1 MKALFSD
8 LRILDLSSVL
18 AGPAVATFF
27 AELGA
32 HVIKVEH
39 PVHGDIT
46 RTWKNAQENKSAHV
60 SAYYASVNFG
70 KTIIQMDLS
79 DASNR
84 AKLEELLRTSD
95 VVITNFKLGDEEKF
109 GLTSKDILRL
119 NPKLIHAKI
128 TGFAHQ
134 EGRVAYD
141 LVLQAETGM
150 MAMNGT
156 PESGPT
162 KMPVAFIDLFASHQL
177 KEGILCGLIQRM
189 KTGQGGVVSCSLE
202 AAAIASLA
210 NQASNYLMS
219 GIIPARQGSL
229 HPNIAPYGELFRCAD
244 GEHFTLAI
252 GSDRQFKDLC
262 AMLQLNDIPNNA
274 RFADNPSRLKHRD
287 ELAHLLQQAISSWRL
302 QDMEEALSQ
311 RKIPFGVIRSIDHVL
326 DQPLAKE
333 WILEEVQEGTTTRRV
348 RTAMFEYQPCADYS
362 GSLIV

>member
-46 RTWKNAQENKSAHV
+46 RTWKNAQEDKSARI

-70 KTIIQMDLS
+70 KQVIQLDLA
-79 DASNR
+79 DASKR
-84 AKLEELLRTSD
+84 PQLEELLQTSD

-109 GLTSKDILRL
+109 ALTSKDMLRL
-119 NPKLIHAKI
+119 NSSLIHAKI

-141 LVLQAETGM
+141 LALQAETGM
-150 MAMNGT
+150 MSMNGT

-162 KMPVAFIDLFASHQL
+162 KMPVAFIDLFASHQI

-189 KTGQGGVVSCSLE
+189 KTGHGGVVSCSLE

-229 HPNIAPYGELFRCAD
+229 HPNIAPYGEIFRCVD
-244 GEHFTLAI
+244 GELLTLAV

-262 AMLQLNDIPNNA
+262 TILDLRDIPNNP
-274 RFADNPSRLKHRD
+274 RFADNPSRLNHRD
-287 ELAHLLQQAISSWRL
+287 ELAHVLQQAICKWKL
-302 QDMEEALSQ
+302 QEIEEVLLQ
-311 RKIPFGVIRSIDHVL
+311 ENIPFGVIRSIDHVL
-326 DQPLAKE
+326 DLPSAKD
-333 WILEEVQEGTTTRRV
+333 WILEEIQEDTSTRRV
-348 RTAMFEYQPCADYS
+348 RTAMFVYQSYTDYF